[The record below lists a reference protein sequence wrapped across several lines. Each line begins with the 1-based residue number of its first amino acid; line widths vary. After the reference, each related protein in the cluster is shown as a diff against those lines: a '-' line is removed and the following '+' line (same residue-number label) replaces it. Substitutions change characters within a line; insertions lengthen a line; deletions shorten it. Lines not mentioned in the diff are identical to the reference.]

1 MTPAS
6 PFALLMPSYNQ
17 AHFIREA
24 VESVLKQ
31 EDPAWE
37 LWILD
42 NSSDETPQVMASFTD
57 PRIHFIHEPRR
68 MDPGTCL
75 NLMLEKARGR
85 GRDFSYIHTDNR
97 LLPCFVGDHRKA
109 LAGHPLSLAV
119 CDYWEMDEQGRRT
132 KVRRRPEPF
141 PLGRLFS
148 VDSIGVPFAAT
159 LELADRLGGFSSD
172 DLADDV
178 LFVLRADAVG
188 PRVHL
193 HTPQMEYRVHGGSRF
208 LSGGHLRV
216 HRAIHK
222 SVLKAYAERPAGV
235 ADPFAGGLERA
246 RTFTDRAARMART
259 HLALGAEAEA
269 GVWIEGTGPASFWLA
284 WAFGDAGAPVAGFV
298 GAEFESLLGVPVRP
312 EAPAGGWVVRPRLR
326 GAAGLQQAL
335 RWLLQGLP
343 PLDHA
348 LKRLPG
354 DVMAGLLVPFQ
365 LQEPKVLRVKIRG
378 EGPLAAYLA
387 YAAEYLGGLQV
398 AGFDGASPW
407 PKLPS
412 FCGEEVPVWD
422 LDRPA

>member
-1 MTPAS
+1 MPA
-6 PFALLMPSYNQ
+6 PFQLLMPSYNQ

-24 VESVLKQ
+24 VESVLAQ
-31 EDPAWE
+31 EDSDWE

-42 NSSDETPQVMASFTD
+42 NSSDETPRVMESFTD

-97 LLPCFVGDHRKA
+97 LLPCFVGDHRRA
-109 LAGHPLSLAV
+109 LAGHPLSLAA
-119 CDYWEMDEQGRRT
+119 CDYWEIDEQGRRL

-159 LELADRLGGFSSD
+159 LALADHLGGFSSD

-193 HTPQMEYRVHGGSRF
+193 RTPQMEYRVHGGSRF
-208 LSGGHLRV
+208 LTGGHLRV

-222 SVLKAYAERPAGV
+222 SVLRAYAERPAGV
-235 ADPFAGGLERA
+235 PDPFAGGLDRA
-246 RTFTDRAARMART
+246 RAHANRAGRMART
-259 HLALGAEAEA
+259 HLALGPRPEP

-284 WAFGDAGAPVAGFV
+284 WAFGEARAPISGFV
-298 GAEFESLLGVPVRP
+298 GEAFDSLLGVPVRSSAP
-312 EAPAGGWVVRPRLR
+312 EGARVVRPRLR
-326 GAAGLQQAL
+326 GLEGLRQGL
-335 RWLLQGLP
+335 GWLLQGLP
-343 PLDHA
+343 PLDHP

-365 LQEPKVLRVKIRG
+365 LETHGAARVKIRG

-387 YAAEYLGGLQV
+387 YAAEYLGCVQV
-398 AGFDGASPW
+398 AGFVGTSPW
-407 PKLPS
+407 PQLSSFSAEDLPT
-412 FCGEEVPVWD
+412 WD

>member
-31 EDPAWE
+31 EDPDWE

-42 NSSDETPQVMASFTD
+42 NSSDETPKVMEAFTD
-57 PRIHFIHEPRR
+57 SRIHFIHEPRR

-75 NLMLEKARGR
+75 NLLLEQVRGR

-97 LLPCFVGDHRKA
+97 LLPCFVGDHRSA
-109 LAGHPLSLAV
+109 LSQHPLCLAV

-141 PLGRLFS
+141 PLRRLFS

-159 LELADRLGGFSSD
+159 LALADRLGGFSSD

-178 LFVLRADAVG
+178 LFVLRADAIG

-193 HTPQMEYRVHGGSRF
+193 HKPQMEYRVHEGSRF

-235 ADPFAGGLERA
+235 ADPFEGGLDRA
-246 RTFTDRAARMART
+246 RAFTDRAARMARA
-259 HLALGAEAEA
+259 HLALGTSPEP

-284 WAFGDAGAPVAGFV
+284 WAFGNAGAPVAGFI
-298 GAEFESLLGVPVRP
+298 GQEFETLLGVPVQSS
-312 EAPAGGWVVRPRLR
+312 APDGAWVVRPRLR
-326 GAAGLQQAL
+326 GAAGLEQAV
-335 RWLLQGLP
+335 RWLLQGLS
-343 PLDHA
+343 PLDHT

-365 LQEPKVLRVKIRG
+365 LQEPGAIRVKIRG

-387 YAAEYLGGLQV
+387 YAAEYLGDLEV
-398 AGFDGASPW
+398 AGFEGPSPW
-407 PKLPS
+407 PQLPS
-412 FCGEEVPVWD
+412 FSTENVTTWD

>member
-1 MTPAS
+1 MPV
-6 PFALLMPSYNQ
+6 PFQLLMPSYNQ

-31 EDPAWE
+31 EDPGWE

-42 NSSDETPQVMASFTD
+42 NSSDETPKVMASFTD
-57 PRIHFIHEPRR
+57 PRIHFLHEPRR

-75 NLMLEKARGR
+75 NLMLEKAKGR
-85 GRDFSYIHTDNR
+85 GRDFAYIHTDNR
-97 LLPCFVGDHRKA
+97 LLPCFVGDHREA
-109 LAGHPLSLAV
+109 LAGHPLSLAA

-132 KVRRRPEPF
+132 KIRRRPEPF

-159 LELADRLGGFSSD
+159 LELAERLGGFSSD

-178 LFVLRADAVG
+178 LFVLRADAIG

-193 HTPQMEYRVHGGSRF
+193 HKPQMEYRVHEGSRF

-235 ADPFAGGLERA
+235 PDPFEGGLDRA
-246 RTFTDRAARMART
+246 RAFADRAARMART
-259 HLALGAEAEA
+259 HLALGPNLES

-284 WAFGDAGAPVAGFV
+284 WAFGNAGAPVAGFT
-298 GAEFESLLGVPVRP
+298 GQEFTTLLGVPVLPTAPP
-312 EAPAGGWVVRPRLR
+312 EATVVRPRLR
-326 GAAGLQQAL
+326 GTAGLEQAI

-354 DVMAGLLVPFQ
+354 DVMAGLLVPYQ
-365 LQEPKVLRVKIRG
+365 LQEPGATRVKIRG

-387 YAAEYLGGLQV
+387 YAAEYLGALQV
-398 AGFDGASPW
+398 AGFEGPSPW
-407 PKLPS
+407 PQLAS
-412 FCGEEVPVWD
+412 FSTESVITWD
-422 LDRPA
+422 LERPA

>member
-1 MTPAS
+1 MTV
-6 PFALLMPSYNQ
+6 PFLLLMPSYNQ

-31 EDPAWE
+31 EDPDWE

-42 NSSDETPQVMASFTD
+42 NSSDDTPKVMEAFTD
-57 PRIHFIHEPRR
+57 SRIHFIHEPRR

-75 NLMLEKARGR
+75 NLLLEQVRGR

-97 LLPCFVGDHRKA
+97 LLPCFVGDHRNA
-109 LAGHPLSLAV
+109 LSQHPLCLVA
-119 CDYWEMDEQGRRT
+119 CDYWEMDEQGQRT

-141 PLGRLFS
+141 PLRRLFS

-159 LELADRLGGFSSD
+159 LALADRLGGFSSD

-178 LFVLRADAVG
+178 LFVLRADAIG

-193 HTPQMEYRVHGGSRF
+193 HRPQVEYRVHGGSRF

-235 ADPFAGGLERA
+235 ADPFEGGLDRA
-246 RTFTDRAARMART
+246 RAFTDRAARMART
-259 HLALGAEAEA
+259 HLALGTSPEA
-269 GVWIEGTGPASFWLA
+269 GAWIEGTGPASFWLA
-284 WAFGDAGAPVAGFV
+284 WAFGTAGAPIAGFI
-298 GAEFESLLGVPVRP
+298 GHEFETLLGVPVQPSAP
-312 EAPAGGWVVRPRLR
+312 EGARVVRPRLR
-326 GAAGLQQAL
+326 GAAGLEQGV

-365 LQEPKVLRVKIRG
+365 LQEPGATRVKIRG
-378 EGPLAAYLA
+378 GGPLAAYLA
-387 YAAEYLGGLQV
+387 YAAEYLGALEV
-398 AGFDGASPW
+398 AGFEGPSPW
-407 PKLPS
+407 PQLPS
-412 FCGEEVPVWD
+412 FSTESVTTWD

>member
-1 MTPAS
+1 MPA
-6 PFALLMPSYNQ
+6 PFQLLMPSYNQ
-17 AHFIREA
+17 AHFIGEA
-24 VESVLKQ
+24 VESVLRQ
-31 EDPAWE
+31 EDPDWE
-37 LWILD
+37 LWIVD
-42 NSSDETPQVMASFTD
+42 NSSDETPKVMAAFTD

-75 NLMLEKARGR
+75 NLMLEKAKGR

-109 LAGHPLSLAV
+109 LAGHPLSLAA

-132 KVRRRPEPF
+132 KIRRRPEPF

-159 LELADRLGGFSSD
+159 LELAERLGGFSSD

-193 HTPQMEYRVHGGSRF
+193 HTPQMEYRVHRGSRF

-222 SVLKAYAERPAGV
+222 SVIKAYAERPAGV
-235 ADPFAGGLERA
+235 PDPFEGGLVRA
-246 RTFTDRAARMART
+246 RDFTERAARMART
-259 HLALGAEAEA
+259 HLALGEKPEPGA
-269 GVWIEGTGPASFWLA
+269 WIEGTGPASFWLA
-284 WAFGDAGAPVAGFV
+284 WAFGNAGAPVAGFI
-298 GAEFESLLGVPVRP
+298 GQEFESLLGVPVQPMAP
-312 EAPAGGWVVRPRLR
+312 EGARVVRPRLR
-326 GAAGLQQAL
+326 GIAGLQQGVL
-335 RWLLQGLP
+335 WLLQGLP

-365 LQEPKVLRVKIRG
+365 LLEPGATRVKIRG

-387 YAAEYLGGLQV
+387 YAAEYLGALQV
-398 AGFDGASPW
+398 AGFAGPSPW
-407 PKLPS
+407 PQLSS
-412 FCGEEVPVWD
+412 FSTEGSTTWD